1 MSKTGGLGET
11 IQKDDFIQNIVN
23 NYKKNIEDKLKN
35 KINKFNVHYYKTQ
48 VVAGINYFIKV
59 ELDNNIFIHL
69 KIYKTLDN
77 NFSLISYLHPQNKE
91 SPILYF

>member
-11 IQKDDFIQNIVN
+11 IQKDNFIQNIVN
-23 NYKKNIEDKLKN
+23 NFKKNIEDKLKN

-48 VVAGINYFIKV
+48 VVSGINYFIKV

-69 KIYKTLDN
+69 KIYKTFDN
-77 NFSLISYLHPQNKE
+77 NFSLTSYLHPQNEE